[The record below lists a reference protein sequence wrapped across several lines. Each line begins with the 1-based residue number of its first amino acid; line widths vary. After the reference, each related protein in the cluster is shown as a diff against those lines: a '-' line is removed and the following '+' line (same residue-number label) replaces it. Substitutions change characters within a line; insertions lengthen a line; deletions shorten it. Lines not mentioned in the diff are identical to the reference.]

1 MKDEVITSVNK
12 TKNGKRIFDVDE
24 VRADFPILQRLVN
37 GRPLVY
43 LDNAATTQK
52 PKAVID
58 NLRNYYES
66 ENANIHRG
74 IYFLSEVATD
84 AYETARLKA
93 KEFINAMS
101 ASEVIFTK
109 GTTEGINLV
118 ATTLCRADY
127 FKDGDEIILTEME
140 HHSNIVPWQLICRNK
155 KLTIKVL
162 PINDDG
168 ELEFDKLDE
177 LITEKTKFISV
188 VYISNSLGTINPV
201 KKIVKKAHSY
211 NIPVLIDG
219 AQAAPHI
226 KIDVQD
232 LDCDFFVMSGHKT
245 YGPTGIGILYGKTEY
260 LNMMPP
266 YQGGGDMIR
275 EVTFEKTTF
284 EDLPNKFEAG
294 TPNIAGG
301 IGLGAAIDYLKQF
314 DFDELTNY
322 ENELLSYG
330 TEVLSDIDG
339 LRIIGT
345 AKNKAC
351 SISFIIEGI
360 HPYDIG
366 TIVDTHGIA
375 IRTGHHC
382 TQPIMRRYNLP
393 ATARASFSFYN
404 TKEEIDKLA
413 EGLRKVIKMFK

>member
-1 MKDEVITSVNK
+1 MKDEIITSVNK

-201 KKIVKKAHSY
+201 KKIIKKAHSY

-330 TEVLSDIDG
+330 TEVLSGIDG
-339 LRIIGT
+339 LRIIGN

-351 SISFIIEGI
+351 SISFVIDGI

>member
-1 MKDEVITSVNK
+1 MRSDVDAAT
-12 TKNGKRIFDVDE
+12 TKNKSVVRKFDVDS
-24 VRADFPILQRLVN
+24 VRSDFPILQRLVN

-52 PKAVID
+52 PNAVID
-58 NLRNYYES
+58 NNRHYYEN

-74 IYFLSEVATD
+74 LYFLSEVATD
-84 AYETARLKA
+84 AFETARLKV

-101 ASEVIFTK
+101 ASEVIFVK
-109 GTTEGINLV
+109 GTTEAINLV
-118 ATTLCRADY
+118 ATSLCRANY
-127 FKDGDEIILTEME
+127 FKAGDEIILTEME
-140 HHSNIVPWQLICRNK
+140 HHANIVPWQLICRDKN
-155 KLTIKVL
+155 LNIKVL
-162 PINDDG
+162 PIDDNG
-168 ELEFDKLDE
+168 EIELGKLDN
-177 LITEKTKFISV
+177 LITDKTKLISC

-201 KKIVKKAHSY
+201 KELIKKAHSK
-211 NIPVLIDG
+211 NVPVLIDG
-219 AQAAPHI
+219 AQATPHL

-232 LDCDFFVMSGHKT
+232 LDCDFFAFSGHKM
-245 YGPTGIGILYGKTEY
+245 YGPTGIGVLYGKTEY

-284 EDLPNKFEAG
+284 EDLPTKFEAG

-301 IGLGAAIDYLKQF
+301 IGLGAAVDYLNQF
-314 DFDELTNY
+314 DFDEITEY
-322 ENELLSYG
+322 ENELLVYG
-330 TEVLSDIDG
+330 TEKLSEIEG
-339 LRIIGT
+339 LKIIGN
-345 AKNKAC
+345 AKEKA
-351 SISFIIEGI
+351 SVISFVIEGI

-382 TQPIMRRYNLP
+382 TQPIMRRYNVP

-413 EGLRKVIKMFK
+413 DGLRKVIKMFK

>member
-1 MKDEVITSVNK
+1 MKNDADIAVKKDERRKFDLDSV
-12 TKNGKRIFDVDE
+12 RS
-24 VRADFPILQRLVN
+24 DFPILQRLVN

-52 PKAVID
+52 PNAVID
-58 NLRNYYES
+58 NHRHYYEN

-74 IYFLSEVATD
+74 LYFLSEVATD
-84 AYETARLKA
+84 AYETARLKV

-101 ASEVIFTK
+101 ASEVIFVK
-109 GTTEGINLV
+109 GTTEAINLV
-118 ATTLCRADY
+118 ATSLCRADY

-140 HHSNIVPWQLICRNK
+140 HHANIVPWQLICKNK
-155 KLTIKVL
+155 KLHIKVV
-162 PINDDG
+162 PINDNG

-177 LITEKTKFISV
+177 LITERTKLIST

-201 KKIVKKAHSY
+201 KEIIKKAHSHD
-211 NIPVLIDG
+211 IPVLIDG
-219 AQAAPHI
+219 AQAAPHL

-232 LDCDFFVMSGHKT
+232 LDCDFFVFSGHKM
-245 YGPTGIGILYGKTEY
+245 YGPTGIGVLYGKTEY

-275 EVTFEKTTF
+275 EVTFQGSTF
-284 EDLPNKFEAG
+284 EDIPNKFEAG

-301 IGLGAAIDYLKQF
+301 IGLGAAIDYLNRF
-314 DFDELTNY
+314 DFDELTSY
-322 ENELLSYG
+322 ENELLQYG
-330 TEVLSDIDG
+330 TEKLSAIEG
-339 LRIIGT
+339 LKIIGT
-345 AKNKAC
+345 AAHKA
-351 SISFIIEGI
+351 SVISFIIEGI

-366 TIVDTHGIA
+366 TIIDTHGIA

-382 TQPIMRRYNLP
+382 TQPIMKRYDVP

-404 TKEEIDKLA
+404 SKEEIDKLV
-413 EGLRKVIKMFK
+413 EGLKKVIKMFK

>member
-1 MKDEVITSVNK
+1 MKDEIITSVNK

-162 PINDDG
+162 PINDAG

-201 KKIVKKAHSY
+201 KKIIKKAHSY

-339 LRIIGT
+339 LRIIGN